1 MNENAKEV
9 LRVQKKQYT
18 MGLEWISIIES
29 PLTSPDDRKIAVEQ
43 LAILNN
49 SILELQAV
57 VAQNELVCFS

>member
-1 MNENAKEV
+1 MNANAKEV
-9 LRVQKKQYT
+9 LRVQKKQFT
-18 MGLEWISIIES
+18 MGLEWISVIES
-29 PLTSPDDRKIAVEQ
+29 PLTSTEDRKIAIEQ